1 MNVYWYQNRSRAF
14 SVQTD
19 SKIAPRHINH
29 LLEISRGRK
38 FFIDKFMI
46 LLKCRVVRYV
56 TDTPYV
62 FRMFSYGEFKQEDQ
76 EKMLE
81 QLNKK
86 VEEVYRSCIG
96 DNEANI
102 RLVGKSVYLLHCPC
116 KHS

>member
-1 MNVYWYQNRSRAF
+1 MHN
-14 SVQTD
+14 
-19 SKIAPRHINH
+19 IACLT
-29 LLEISRGRK
+29 LLHSEWPKLYEVSA
-38 FFIDKFMI
+38 I
-46 LLKCRVVRYV
+46 LSAIGLIFCLYF
-56 TDTPYV
+56 

-102 RLVGKSVYLLHCPC
+102 RLVDLSISYIPLLLQT
-116 KHS
+116 